1 MVCSNKRKI
10 TRNILPSELTLPFDD
25 DYDEEGVEI
34 VYWRKNWNLRN
45 AILDSNAVEP
55 AAGSEFDYIIDTSNQ
70 VFEIIKIIVSF
81 MDKEKWE
88 DDSYGSSIWSY
99 EEILPILQQNVIN
112 LAIIAAFMQNNPD
125 IHLIFYD
132 SY

>member
-99 EEILPILQQNVIN
+99 EEILPVLQQNVIN
-112 LAIIAAFMQNNPD
+112 LAIIAAFMRNNPD
-125 IHLIFYD
+125 IYLIFYD